1 MIAGDPTA
9 TKPQS
14 TLDVA
19 WRCNGDPGGVHFADI
34 PNCPAGTVLQAFVSF
49 PECWDGMNLDS
60 ADHRSHMAYAKGD
73 RASCPK
79 THPVKLPQLT
89 FELSLRLPY
98 VAGASYELSS
108 GGRYSMHG
116 DFFAA
121 WDDRVQAALV
131 NSCLNGGLYCE
142 NFEQSMVDLLRGRSG
157 DAGSR
162 TDPVRAERVNVF
174 RPGRAREPR
183 AGGNTPCRPGPGLCR
198 GRADRRGRRR
208 CPGRRRRGGGDRG
221 GLALPSS
228 SESTTRAP
236 RARVTVQ
243 RRGPLSSTRRR
254 PCSAGSQRGARLR
267 ECAIRGDH
275 HGDRL

>member
-142 NFEQSMVDLLRGRSG
+142 NFEQSMVDLSTAGPVMQGREPTRSG
-157 DAGSR
+157 PSASTSSARVEHGNHV
-162 TDPVRAERVNVF
+162 PAET
-174 RPGRAREPR
+174 PR
-183 AGGNTPCRPGPGLCR
+183 ADPAQASAAAGQTGVGAAVALAGAGAAAVIGAVLLYL
-198 GRADRRGRRR
+198 RRR
-208 CPGRRRRGGGDRG
+208 NQQLGRHARG
-221 GLALPSS
+221 
-228 SESTTRAP
+228 
-236 RARVTVQ
+236 
-243 RRGPLSSTRRR
+243 
-254 PCSAGSQRGARLR
+254 
-267 ECAIRGDH
+267 
-275 HGDRL
+275 